1 MIKKIFFLLCISFTI
16 NFAFAD
22 VITDINDID
31 DTVVDEVETNDP
43 ELKKKLE
50 AQKEAEKIAR
60 RDDLTNA
67 EKVKLINDIGYPAKE
82 IPNGLHF
89 YSGTDFY
96 GMAYDDAVKLYQQ
109 KKDEFNKKHPNN
121 NNQNGSN
128 SSSGTNGSSGGAQT
142 TPPNNNNQGGSNTG
156 TQLNQPS
163 NNNWSGANSNG
174 GINGSNAGAQ
184 KIATAFTF
192 GMTGIAFT
200 ILPFLFVCLTG
211 YFRAKSGHNAQSI
224 SMTST
229 FGFAFIVHTFACVLF
244 TLGIKCLDIL
254 SKIANESDYFSNKI
268 FSIFWA
274 RSESAVYSLAGASG
288 TIEDRGAY
296 LELFIVQ
303 TAVDWLFIFLPI
315 LSFMTGFG
323 YAMIELKQNRV
334 EFNALSAISWSI
346 GAGIISSLIY
356 FAWAKIASIALFIP
370 NSDILEF
377 TKKLFDEILTI

>member
-1 MIKKIFFLLCISFTI
+1 MTKKIFFLLCICFTI

-22 VITDINDID
+22 IF
-31 DTVVDEVETNDP
+31 
-43 ELKKKLE
+43 E
-50 AQKEAEKIAR
+50 AQKEAEKIMR

-67 EKVKLINDIGYPAKE
+67 EKVKQINALGYPAKE
-82 IPNGLHF
+82 TPNGVNA
-89 YSGTDFY
+89 YVGTDFY
-96 GMAYDDAVKLYQQ
+96 GMTYDDAAKLYQQ
-109 KKDEFNKKHPNN
+109 KKDEFNKNH
-121 NNQNGSN
+121 
-128 SSSGTNGSSGGAQT
+128 
-142 TPPNNNNQGGSNTG
+142 PNNNNQGGSNTG
-156 TQLNQPS
+156 TQTPSNNQNGANSGGGTNGSNTGTQLNQPS
-163 NNNWSGANSNG
+163 NNNNWSGANSNG

-315 LSFMTGFG
+315 LSFMVGFG

-346 GAGIISSLIY
+346 VAGIISSLIY

>member
-16 NFAFAD
+16 NFAFARVYD
-22 VITDINDID
+22 FTQNDWGFSA
-31 DTVVDEVETNDP
+31 TEM
-43 ELKKKLE
+43 
-50 AQKEAEKIAR
+50 AEKQAQANQVNQILDNKTLSIDERLKQLNNLGFPVPVKKASDGR
-60 RDDLTNA
+60 LVGYFGTKFMGMTYQEALNLDREHTKYWNDTN
-67 EKVKLINDIGYPAKE
+67 NDNKPM
-82 IPNGLHF
+82 PV
-89 YSGTDFY
+89 DP
-96 GMAYDDAVKLYQQ
+96 DA
-109 KKDEFNKKHPNN
+109 NN
-121 NNQNGSN
+121 N
-128 SSSGTNGSSGGAQT
+128 TNGSSGGAQT

-174 GINGSNAGAQ
+174 GINWSNAGAQ

-192 GMTGIAFT
+192 GMTGVAFT